1 MGIPV
6 VVSNAGFFA
15 GTVSTCGGTTSL
27 KLVNTGKTALYHH
40 KITSPSNESTNEPSI
55 KRNKVPPFA
64 RAVMHA
70 TLFCSNEAHRI
81 TPLLALP
88 SMFLLSH
95 PPACLADD
103 TISAPH
109 LHLHTPNH
117 SLNPSTKPASCKHQ
131 SLDKLAPALDFLPIE
146 TESEGGVK
154 GYTSEELV
162 ALEAYRA
169 QYANYR
175 LRESD
180 GAHGERPSANPHVR
194 GSLHEHEA
202 KVRNGVGE
210 RYKTREHAPRSEA
223 GSIKKLKLSDFVRF
237 NKF

>member
-15 GTVSTCGGTTSL
+15 GTVSTRGGTTSL

-55 KRNKVPPFA
+55 KRNK
-64 RAVMHA
+64 
-70 TLFCSNEAHRI
+70 
-81 TPLLALP
+81 
-88 SMFLLSH
+88 
-95 PPACLADD
+95 
-103 TISAPH
+103 
-109 LHLHTPNH
+109 
-117 SLNPSTKPASCKHQ
+117 